1 MFDCTECGY
10 EFDNSLVNCPE
21 CDTSVAI
28 AKRPELIAL
37 AAITTEFITQPG
49 SSKLESKVGKKWP
62 INEDIC
68 YNLISQV
75 EKKFKRKNKFH
86 SYYDES
92 NDTNST
98 QVRLVNFILEKI
110 TFEKIVTLFMDS
122 LIAKAREAG
131 VSKVAGGNI
140 IFMHYKSLETGDIGR
155 LLAIMVDKK
164 DGFDFDENLIPTD
177 SQHINLEALRQAAL
191 FDLTLFEATYPEV
204 PEDETYLKFIKGNST
219 GEFFK
224 KAFGCEIKVDNGRS
238 VSELRKALVD
248 FQEHNKLSEQFY
260 DGANKTLE
268 SMLAKAAK
276 SKDSIA
282 VTSLFDAIESH
293 LPEGSSLKG
302 TFGNFVNTREYEIN
316 HHIEPTD
323 QNVKDGK
330 WVDVNASD
338 ESFKAKIYRSK
349 IGASGSGKLVEYDEE
364 KCQLILNVT
373 DKNTRKALSKLVK
386 KDE

>member
-1 MFDCTECGY
+1 MFDCTECGF

-21 CDTSVAI
+21 CDTAI
-28 AKRPELIAL
+28 DITKRPELIAI
-37 AAITTEFITQPG
+37 AAITTEFITEPG
-49 SSKLESKVGKKWP
+49 SSKLESKVGKEWP

-75 EKKFKRKNKFH
+75 ERKFKRKNKFH
-86 SYYDES
+86 SYYDE
-92 NDTNST
+92 NKDVNST
-98 QVRLVNFILEKI
+98 QVRLVKFILKNI
-110 TFEKIVTLFMDS
+110 NFENLVNLFMDS
-122 LIAKAREAG
+122 LVAKAREVGA
-131 VSKVAGGNI
+131 SKVAGGNI
-140 IFMHYKSLETGDIGR
+140 IFMHYKSLEAEDIGR

-164 DGFDFDENLIPTD
+164 EGFDFDENLIPTD
-177 SQHINLEALRQAAL
+177 SKHINLEALRQAAL
-191 FDLTLFEATYPEV
+191 FDLTLFESIYPNV

-224 KAFGCEIKVDNGRS
+224 KAFGCEVKVDNGRS
-238 VSELRKALVD
+238 VNELRKALVD
-248 FQEHNKLSEQFY
+248 FQEHNKLTEQFY
-260 DGANKTLE
+260 ERANKSLE
-268 SMLAKAAK
+268 SLLAKAAK

-282 VTSLFDAIESH
+282 VTRLFDAIEAH

-302 TFGNFVNTREYEIN
+302 TFGDFVNTREYEIN

-349 IGASGSGKLVEYDEE
+349 IGASGSGKLVEYDED
-364 KCQLILNVT
+364 KFQLILNVT
-373 DKNTRKALSKLVK
+373 DDSTRKALSRLVK